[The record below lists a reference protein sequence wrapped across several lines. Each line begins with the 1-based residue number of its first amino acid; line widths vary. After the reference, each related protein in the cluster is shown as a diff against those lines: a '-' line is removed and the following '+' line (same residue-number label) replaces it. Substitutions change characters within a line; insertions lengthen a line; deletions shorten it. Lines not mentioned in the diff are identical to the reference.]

1 MSLCCLTCHA
11 CLHQTQVAS
20 HDAHQLNRSQSR
32 VDWKWLMQ
40 PSIYLF
46 FSVSLF
52 GILYSAVVFFNCSLF
67 KNSFF
72 NAFVVVVNLNI
83 FWLKSKL
90 PWRFW
95 SLMFFNQCRRG
106 FCSKTH
112 WAVYVGTILRH
123 LMWKSCSTRLQ
134 LDIWPNSSAALHTSW
149 ALNAN
154 PQCNAVRLVIKMAY
168 EAYTYNS
175 FETKVLIKNS
185 KIYYFTLY
193 FVLE

>member
-1 MSLCCLTCHA
+1 MSTGNDWCNLPFIIFFLFQFLVYCIA
-11 CLHQTQVAS
+11 
-20 HDAHQLNRSQSR
+20 QS
-32 VDWKWLMQ
+32 
-40 PSIYLF
+40 F
-46 FSVSLF
+46 FSIV
-52 GILYSAVVFFNCSLF
+52 LYLNIVFTMF
-67 KNSFF
+67 
-72 NAFVVVVNLNI
+72 FVVVVNLNI

-90 PWRFW
+90 PFW
-95 SLMFFNQCRRG
+95 SLMFFNQCRRR

-123 LMWKSCSTRLQ
+123 HRCKGSFKILQ

-154 PQCNAVRLVIKMAY
+154 PQCNAVSLVIKMAY

-193 FVLE
+193 FVLIRVVY